1 MARRS
6 ANRRRKGNGEVRLN
20 ITSMMDMFTIILV
33 FLLKSFSAQG
43 QLVTPAQGLKIPG
56 SSTDSAAIH
65 ALDIEI
71 SMDHK
76 GDAGRTERGEIVIE
90 GKSIMYTMDV
100 AGSKEFLIPELQEVL
115 QKYSEE
121 AQKTA
126 EILGQEFKGNIN
138 IQADTSVSYD
148 ILTKTMFTCGRSG
161 FPNMQLLVY
170 KEE

>member
-6 ANRRRKGNGEVRLN
+6 VNRRRKSDGDVKLN

-56 SSTDSAAIH
+56 SSTDSVAIH

-76 GDAGRTERGEIVIE
+76 GDAGRTERGKIVIE
-90 GKSIMYTMDV
+90 GKSIMYTADV
-100 AGSKEFLIPELQEVL
+100 AGSQEFLIPELQEVL

>member
-1 MARRS
+1 MAKRS
-6 ANRRRKGNGEVRLN
+6 VNRRRKGNGEVKLN

-43 QLVTPAQGLKIPG
+43 QLVTPAKGLKIPG
-56 SSTDSAAIH
+56 STTDSAAIH

-76 GDAGRTERGEIVIE
+76 GEAGKTERGKIVIE
-90 GKSIMYTMDV
+90 GKHILYTSEV
-100 AGSKEFLIPELQEVL
+100 SKSKEFLIPELQEVL
-115 QKYSEE
+115 QKFSEE

-126 EILGQEFKGNIN
+126 EILGEDFKGNIN
-138 IQADTSVSYD
+138 IQADTAVTYD